1 MTKIDKKSR
10 ITVSS
15 SCFYS
20 LYSSFSSFIVTTF
33 APPSSLISI
42 VFSPYKLRI
51 SIPLYPSPVFL
62 IPHHPFLSIHN
73 HPSPI
78 TYHPS
83 ISIHKHPSPI
93 TYQLVFINT
102 YHLSPITHQLS
113 PNTKNSDY
121 QSFNSVF
128 SRV

>member
-20 LYSSFSSFIVTTF
+20 LYSAFSSFIVTTF

-51 SIPLYPSPVFL
+51 SIPHHLFPVFL
-62 IPHHPFLSIHN
+62 VIHYSSLSIHEHPSPITHHPSISIHN
-73 HPSPI
+73 HPSLN
-78 TYHPS
+78 TFQS
-83 ISIHKHPSPI
+83 
-93 TYQLVFINT
+93 VFINT
-102 YHLSPITHQLS
+102 YHLSPT
-113 PNTKNSDY
+113 TY
-121 QSFNSVF
+121 
-128 SRV
+128 

>member
-20 LYSSFSSFIVTTF
+20 LYSAFSSFIVTTF

-51 SIPLYPSPVFL
+51 SIPLHPSPVFL
-62 IPHHPFLSIHN
+62 IPHHPFLSIYN
-73 HPSPI
+73 HPSLN
-78 TYHPS
+78 TYS
-83 ISIHKHPSPI
+83 S
-93 TYQLVFINT
+93 VFINT
-102 YHLSPITHQLS
+102 YHPSPTIHQLP

-121 QSFNSVF
+121 QSFNSAF
-128 SRV
+128 TRV